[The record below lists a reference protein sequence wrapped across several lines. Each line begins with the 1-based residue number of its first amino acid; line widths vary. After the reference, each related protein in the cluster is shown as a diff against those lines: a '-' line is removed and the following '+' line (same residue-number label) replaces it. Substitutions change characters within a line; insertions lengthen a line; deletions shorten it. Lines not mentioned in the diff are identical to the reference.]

1 MALAT
6 LEFSESEVLLLLNE
20 AEHLLESL
28 LSEGPQSAEEIT
40 AVGFLT
46 ASSTM
51 DSVSRMLRLLI
62 LQASRDCDERPFEPP
77 LVSPENL
84 TRFEEA
90 MTGIVRYTETLML
103 RFGAAPELRN

>member
-1 MALAT
+1 
-6 LEFSESEVLLLLNE
+6 
-20 AEHLLESL
+20 
-28 LSEGPQSAEEIT
+28 
-40 AVGFLT
+40 
-46 ASSTM
+46 
-51 DSVSRMLRLLI
+51 LRLLI

-84 TRFEEA
+84 TRFEDA